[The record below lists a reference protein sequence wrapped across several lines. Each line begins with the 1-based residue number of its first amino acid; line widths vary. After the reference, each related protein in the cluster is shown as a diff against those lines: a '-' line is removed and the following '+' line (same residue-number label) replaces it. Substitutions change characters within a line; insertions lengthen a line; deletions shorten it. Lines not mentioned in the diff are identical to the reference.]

1 MEFVKNNW
9 YAAAWS
15 DEIKHQ
21 LLARTILAEE
31 IVLYRTSQGAV
42 VAFADLCP
50 HRLLPLSKGE
60 LRGDHLQC
68 GYHGMT
74 FDRQGNCVSIPAQ
87 KKIPKSAKLRQYA
100 VAENMG
106 LVFLWM
112 GDPEKAD
119 RSQLYDLPQYHDPQW
134 DAVHGEGLTIHS
146 HYLNVADNLCDPAHV
161 AFVHKSTLGN
171 PESAQVPVRQKKI
184 NDQLMLA
191 YRWIID
197 SPPIPLFQ
205 KFGHFKKN
213 VDRWHY
219 YYYHAPS
226 TAVIDFGSAET
237 GTGAPEG
244 NRDDCIQI
252 FACHFITPVTAT
264 QSVDYWLHVKN
275 FHPVEAA
282 VNEKLNQ
289 QFRIAFNEDKA
300 ILEAIQERELK
311 YPDFKRTTLAIDSA
325 PHQMRKMVQNLVR
338 LESVGGIQKKESR
351 LL

>member
-1 MEFVKNNW
+1 MEFVKNSW

-15 DEIKHQ
+15 SEVEHQ
-21 LLARTILAEE
+21 LLSQTILDEE
-31 IVLYRTSQGAV
+31 IVLYRTSAGNI
-42 VAFADLCP
+42 VAFADMCP
-50 HRLLPLSKGE
+50 HRLLPLSQGE
-60 LRGDHLQC
+60 LIGDNLQC

-74 FDRQGNCVSIPAQ
+74 FDCQGNCVSIPAQ
-87 KKIPKSAKLRQYA
+87 KKIPASAQLRQYP
-100 VAENMG
+100 VEENMG
-106 LVFLWM
+106 LVFIWM
-112 GDPEKAD
+112 GAFKKAD
-119 RSQLYDLPQYHDPQW
+119 RSKLYDLPQYHDPAW
-134 DAVHGEGLTIHS
+134 DAVHGEALTIAS

-171 PESAQVPVRQKKI
+171 PESANVPVKQEKI
-184 NDQLMLA
+184 NSKLMLA

-226 TAVIDFGSAET
+226 IAIIDFGSAET

-264 QSVDYWLHVKN
+264 QSIDYWLHVKN
-275 FHPVEAA
+275 FHPADDS
-282 VNEKLNQ
+282 VNDKLNE
-289 QFRIAFNEDKA
+289 QFRIAFAEDKA
-300 ILEAIQERELK
+300 ILEAIQQRELK

-325 PHQMRKMVQNLVR
+325 PKQMRKMVHNLANA
-338 LESVGGIQKKESR
+338 EIA
-351 LL
+351 